1 MTEEIIDE
9 VKIAI
14 DEVKIAIDEVEIA
27 IDEVEIAKAE
37 FKKNKPEKY
46 EERLAERREYFKG
59 WYGIEKDGQ
68 EYPSRDRNL
77 KRKADAEKAMS
88 DTILNKIWKAENRDY
103 INCYVRSRRKGLMLT
118 KKLYVAWMS
127 KSEDERRLIL
137 EKYPDAPAVERGDTV
152 LRRKFK

>member
-1 MTEEIIDE
+1 MTEEI
-9 VKIAI
+9 
-14 DEVKIAIDEVEIA
+14 IDEVEIA
-27 IDEVEIAKAE
+27 IDEVEIAKANRSIKSKERYAE